1 MIEPSRSLEVD
12 ANEDVAAVGV
22 EGGYEK
28 ASDKVGNYCKFAVIS
43 ENYFRMSLFIKKCAS
58 HENNIVIN
66 WYWWRYRL
74 LV

>member
-43 ENYFRMSLFIKKCAS
+43 DFITGFFITTFYAYGRD
-58 HENNIVIN
+58 IFVRV
-66 WYWWRYRL
+66 YLQRT
-74 LV
+74 